1 MLIKILLILGVASS
15 IYIIIIS
22 SVNLINYNTNKFLT
36 KIMKGHR

>member
-1 MLIKILLILGVASS
+1 MLIKILLILGIASS
-15 IYIIIIS
+15 IYIIVIS